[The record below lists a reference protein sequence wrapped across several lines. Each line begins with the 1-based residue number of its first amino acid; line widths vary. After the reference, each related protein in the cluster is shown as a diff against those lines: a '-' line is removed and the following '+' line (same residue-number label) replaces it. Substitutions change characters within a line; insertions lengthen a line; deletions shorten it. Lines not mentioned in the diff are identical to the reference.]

1 MAILLGKVAFILLLG
16 GVALAR
22 AEPVADIAELV
33 ADEQAAEDEAVM
45 DSRFLDSDFDYA
57 VDNNGDEFAD
67 EYNAQ
72 ILLAGRRGA
81 APGFWN
87 SVKNAAAKAG
97 KFAAKT
103 LATAAL
109 KTLEAHTATRDAD
122 SAMEM
127 MSAVAEK
134 EFQEMGKRL
143 AEQAVAAAERS
154 AEAYGNPSFWG
165 TIKSGARKVWSH
177 VKPIAKEIGHN
188 VVQIV
193 SKKLTSLANSK
204 RTAEDMQ
211 ELARFTA
218 QVAKRASRDL
228 AHATA
233 QAIQAETNSREP
245 QFVHGNMRSARAA
258 WDALNTASVNM
269 AKTLVSNGD
278 VFQQASKREPT
289 ANDAAFDRVANDVA
303 SALTADT
310 VRAVEE
316 MKRAPAA
323 FFHTPIFPPPTFRT
337 IGIARGA
344 SMRDPDPAPF
354 LLGSLIGM
362 VGKGIVGAISHA
374 IHRKREASTIGD
386 IAMEEFDRD
395 SDVEEIADA
404 MLTNNQ
410 GALSRRDADPGF
422 LDVMKKIGT
431 GVFHVGKSLLGFRR
445 SEGIDLRESDP
456 FLFGILG
463 KLVKNV
469 VQHISSRDALQ
480 TRDTDPFF
488 GGIFTKALK
497 AAGKHLL
504 GAAVQHLSSRRE
516 MQNRNAKKAKH
527 IMIAG
532 LHHHKPHFYKHHHR
546 PSATVHVRVEG
557 K

>member
-233 QAIQAETNSREP
+233 LAIQAETNSREP

-269 AKTLVSNGD
+269 AKTLVSNAD

-323 FFHTPIFPPPTFRT
+323 FFHVPIFPPPTFRT

-445 SEGIDLRESDP
+445 SEGIDLRETNP

-504 GAAVQHLSSRRE
+504 GAAVQHLSSRRA

-532 LHHHKPHFYKHHHR
+532 LHHHKPHFYKHHR

>member
-233 QAIQAETNSREP
+233 LAIQAETNSREP

-269 AKTLVSNGD
+269 AKTLVSNAD
-278 VFQQASKREPT
+278 VFQQASKRELSYRDYRVMSCNYPGKCHYASATSYPRAAT

-323 FFHTPIFPPPTFRT
+323 FFHVPIFPPPTFRT

-445 SEGIDLRESDP
+445 SE
-456 FLFGILG
+456 
-463 KLVKNV
+463 
-469 VQHISSRDALQ
+469 ALQ

-504 GAAVQHLSSRRE
+504 GAAVQHLSSRRA

-532 LHHHKPHFYKHHHR
+532 LHHHKPHFYKHHR